1 MFLKTIARNVVLP
14 MTMGLRADRLVR
26 TMSSKRLLNVMY
38 HGVVRKDSTWFSP
51 RHVTADAFDS
61 HLNYLTNNF
70 RVVSMEE
77 AFALR
82 ALGRPLDRHTI
93 SISFDDGYRNNLD
106 VALPIIEKYKVPVTF
121 FVLGPCAESQG
132 DRVSWTDL
140 MAALSQRANDVPMS
154 VLGGSYKGMV
164 EISGGAHLV
173 DDLKRALPGD
183 RDDALRQLDNEY
195 GLRQYLEGIDHAIWE
210 LMGPEQL
217 RSLASSS
224 YVEIGSHAYAHYNLG
239 LIPLADAVMDMTR
252 SKEAI
257 ESVVG
262 RSLDS
267 IAYPDGSYSD
277 AVKDAATR
285 LGFKRQLAVD
295 FRCASDPADVRI
307 QERHGI
313 PGTTTT
319 ASAMFFTNYAFKRRG
334 VL

>member
-1 MFLKTIARNVVLP
+1 MILKAVARKVVLP
-14 MTMGLRADRLVR
+14 AAMGLRADRLLR
-26 TMSSKRLLNVMY
+26 NLSRKRLLNVMY
-38 HGVVRKDSTWFSP
+38 HGVVQRDSTWFSP
-51 RHVTADAFDS
+51 RHLTADAFEA
-61 HLNYLTNNF
+61 HLKYLTKNF

-82 ALGRPLDRHTI
+82 ASGRPLDRHTI

-106 VALPIIEKYKVPVTF
+106 MALPIIEKHRVPVTF
-121 FVLGPCAESQG
+121 FILGPCAEPNG
-132 DRVSWTDL
+132 DRVSWTDM
-140 MAALSQRANDVPMS
+140 MAALSKQAKGVPIS
-154 VLGGSYKGMV
+154 VLGGSYVGMV
-164 EISGGAHLV
+164 EVSKRTRLI
-173 DDLKRALPGD
+173 DDLKRALPWD
-183 RDDALRQLDNEY
+183 RDEALRQLDNEHN
-195 GLRQYLEGIDHAIWE
+195 LRQYLDGIDRSIWE

-239 LIPLADAVMDMTR
+239 LIPLEDAVKDMAR
-252 SKEAI
+252 SKEALQSVI
-257 ESVVG
+257 EGPV
-262 RSLDS
+262 DS

-295 FRCASDPADVRI
+295 FRCASDPLDGRI
-307 QERHGI
+307 QARHGI

-319 ASAMFFTNYAFKRRG
+319 ASAMFFTNHAFGRRG